1 MIESKYLLNNKI
13 IFFYLLFNII
23 LLRLSNNIILNN
35 LIIFSIY
42 IMCIGNILLRNNQKK
57 HNNIFINQNNNNFKK
72 ILKKIHLL
80 LYNFPN
86 IYKDLKNTV
95 EIYERVYLDIEYL
108 KKKNINKK
116 DVRKIYKYKLN
127 YLEKKIIKI
136 FSSIKLTDLNFFFNN
151 KDKIECIISNLINH
165 FEI

>member
-57 HNNIFINQNNNNFKK
+57 LNNIFINQNNNNFKK

-165 FEI
+165 FEK